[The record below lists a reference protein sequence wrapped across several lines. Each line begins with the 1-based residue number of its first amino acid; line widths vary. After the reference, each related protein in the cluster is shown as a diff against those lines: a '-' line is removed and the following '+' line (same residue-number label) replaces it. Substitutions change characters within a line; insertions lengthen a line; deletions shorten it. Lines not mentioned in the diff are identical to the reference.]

1 MQNRDLDARLSAAEA
16 KQAEFQ
22 SPVFRDYALA
32 QRIRSNEASVE
43 DEVGHFLTV
52 PAADEINA
60 GSTGSGGASTN
71 LTAFATSDTLFQP
84 ASDEGDDVQQG
95 LQFEIEA
102 LLEVTQLSGTPNL
115 RAQIRLGGT
124 GGTLL
129 AEQPDYTSG
138 VNDFIVLRAN
148 ATVLSLGATGEI
160 VGLASVSTTGET
172 GVVSQIVA
180 QHNFN
185 TSPQPSISIC
195 VRFDAENASNKVS
208 LRSLNVRRIAK
219 RAAQG

>member
-60 GSTGSGGASTN
+60 GATPGGVSTN

-102 LLEVTQLSGTPNL
+102 LLEVTQLSGTPQL
-115 RAQIRLGGT
+115 KAQIRLGGT

-129 AEQPDYTSG
+129 AEQPNYTSG
-138 VNDFIVLRAN
+138 ANDFIVLRAN

-185 TSPQPSISIC
+185 SSPQPSISIC
-195 VRFDAENASNKVS
+195 VQFDAESASNKVS